1 MVFSELSGAD
11 MPLIIEDLLENGGIT
26 DQRVVSLLS
35 GIASDNIEMDS
46 VNIHILK
53 YRDGELSEK
62 DLLIAINRYKSS
74 KQGVVD

>member
-1 MVFSELSGAD
+1 MVFSELYGAD
-11 MPLIIEDLLENGGIT
+11 LPLIIEDLLENGGIT

-53 YRDGELSEK
+53 HRDGELSEK

-74 KQGVVD
+74 KQSVVD